1 VGGEWTDS
9 PESCCVS
16 NAHVVD
22 VTVSG
27 VPANVVIGEEFAIRV
42 GVQCSAGCNIAGKEI
57 EIYDHQGTRLV
68 MAALGQ
74 PSDTEGSSTV
84 TVGLRAPSVEGRYR
98 WTVKYLA
105 PDLEVPHEEA
115 RSTFAFAAAAR
126 PEHVVTV
133 EALTKEGREPIPEAR
148 LVLRPHV
155 YQGSRYSSR
164 TDETGVAR
172 VHVPKGVYQLYVAG
186 GLHEKLVPTVVV
198 DDDVTIQVVLT
209 EPIHSWRM
217 LPW

>member
-1 VGGEWTDS
+1 MRSTLAFSGIIVFIGLVVPHALRLILGPGHSALLPASLLGG
-9 PESCCVS
+9 
-16 NAHVVD
+16 A
-22 VTVSG
+22 
-27 VPANVVIGEEFAIRV
+27 
-42 GVQCSAGCNIAGKEI
+42 
-57 EIYDHQGTRLV
+57 LV

-172 VHVPKGVYQLYVAG
+172 VHVPKGEACANRRRG
-186 GLHEKLVPTVVV
+186 
-198 DDDVTIQVVLT
+198 
-209 EPIHSWRM
+209 R
-217 LPW
+217 